1 MKYIAVSSG
10 GNCIRVGHKEPP
22 VYTLDLQH
30 QHPRAAAASSPGV
43 HRPFRLC
50 EWRCAHQR
58 SSAASSSLL
67 GQHHR
72 DRLQRLHRQRV
83 QCR

>member
-10 GNCIRVGHKEPP
+10 GNCIRVCLKEPP
-22 VYTLDLQH
+22 FYILDLQY

-50 EWRCAHQR
+50 EWRCAYQR
-58 SSAASSSLL
+58 SSAASPSLL

-72 DRLQRLHRQRV
+72 DRLQRLHGQRV